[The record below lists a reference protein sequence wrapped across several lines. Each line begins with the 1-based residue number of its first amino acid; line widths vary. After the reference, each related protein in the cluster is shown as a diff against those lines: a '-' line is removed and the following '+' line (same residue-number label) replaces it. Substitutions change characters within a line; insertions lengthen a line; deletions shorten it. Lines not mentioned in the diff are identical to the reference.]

1 MPAPIPATRAHV
13 KRLSVYK
20 QGLHER
26 PPSADPAQLKRI
38 IERIGLLQLDSIS
51 VVARS
56 HYLVMLARAGLYDPA
71 QLDALLDDGFL
82 FETWAHAMCQ
92 LPSAHYPWYHAYIR
106 HKRLNKSQWQVD
118 RLGLD
123 MAPIIEKVL
132 QTIRQRGAQSSK
144 DFESRRQ
151 GEGGWW
157 NWKPTKVALEYLLDR
172 GELMVSHR
180 VKFQRYY
187 DLPER
192 VLARHSFTLDKTIDD
207 FKRWTIER
215 GLRHIG
221 IATAN
226 QVADYYRQYKRD
238 AARILAELQGA
249 GEALPVEVEGWKDR
263 AFIHRDDLP
272 LLEQIKA
279 GEHEPGLTVF
289 LSPFDNLFWDRD
301 RDQALWDFYYRIEV
315 YTPKAKRVHGYYVMP
330 ILHGCE
336 LIGRIDPKVD
346 RKRKRLTF
354 NNLHLERGVKLN
366 GALNR
371 GLIAAIREFM
381 AFHGCDSFELV
392 TCNRAPLAH
401 RLRKALA

>member
-1 MPAPIPATRAHV
+1 MTAPIRVSRQDV

-20 QGLHER
+20 QGLHQR
-26 PPSADPAQLKRI
+26 PASSDQAALKRI

-56 HYLVMLARAGLYDPA
+56 HYLVMLARAGLYDPTE
-71 QLDALLDDGFL
+71 LDALLDEGFL

-92 LPSAHYPWYHAYIR
+92 LPSAHYPWYHAYKR
-106 HKRLNKSQWQVD
+106 DQRLNKNQWQVD

-123 MAPIIEKVL
+123 MQPIIDQVL
-132 QTIRQRGAQSSK
+132 ATIRQRGAMSSK
-144 DFESRRQ
+144 EFESQRQ
-151 GEGGWW
+151 GEDGWW
-157 NWKPTKVALEYLLDR
+157 NWKPTKVALEFLLDR
-172 GELMVSHR
+172 GDLMVSHR

-192 VLARHSFTLDKTIDD
+192 VLARHSFRLDKTIDD

-221 IATAN
+221 IATGN

-238 AARILAELQGA
+238 AARILADMQRA
-249 GEALPVEVEGWKDR
+249 GDALPVEVAGWPDA
-263 AFIHRDDLP
+263 AFIHRDDLA
-272 LLEQIKA
+272 LLEQVQA
-279 GEHEPGLTVF
+279 GEHEPRLTVF

-301 RDQALWDFYYRIEV
+301 RDLMLWDFFYRIEV

-330 ILHGCE
+330 ILHGSE

-346 RKRKRLTF
+346 RKRKRLVF
-354 NNLHLERGVKLN
+354 NNLHLERGVKLK
-366 GALNR
+366 GALYR
-371 GLIAAIREFM
+371 GLIGAIEEFM
-381 AFHGCDSFELV
+381 AFHGCDSFELAK
-392 TCNRAPLAH
+392 CNRAPLGR

>member
-1 MPAPIPATRAHV
+1 MTPAIRVSRDDV
-13 KRLSVYK
+13 KRLSVVK
-20 QGLHER
+20 QGLHQR
-26 PPSADPAQLKRI
+26 PASSDQAALKRI

-71 QLDALLDDGFL
+71 QLDALLDGGFL

-106 HKRLNKSQWQVD
+106 HKRVNESQWQID
-118 RLGLD
+118 RLDID
-123 MAPIIEKVL
+123 MEPVIAHVL
-132 QTIRQRGAQSSK
+132 ETIRKQGPMSSK
-144 DFESRRQ
+144 DFESERR
-151 GEGGWW
+151 GDGGWW
-157 NWKPTKVALEYLLDR
+157 NWKPTKVALEYLLDY
-172 GELMVSHR
+172 GELMISHR

-221 IATAN
+221 IATSN

-238 AARILAELQGA
+238 AARILADMERA
-249 GEALPVEVEGWKDR
+249 GEALPVEVEGWRD
-263 AFIHRDDLP
+263 AAYIHRDDLH
-272 LLEQIKA
+272 LLEQALA
-279 GEHEPGLTVF
+279 GDHEPRLTVF

-301 RDQALWDFYYRIEV
+301 RDKALWDFFYRIEV

-346 RKRKRLTF
+346 RKRKRLIF

-371 GLIAAIREFM
+371 GLIGAIREFM

-392 TCNRAPLAH
+392 KCNRAPLER

>member
-1 MPAPIPATRAHV
+1 MATPIPVTREDV

-20 QGLHER
+20 QGLHRR
-26 PPSADPAQLKRI
+26 PAASDQAALKRV
-38 IERIGLLQLDSIS
+38 IEHIGLLQLDSIN

-71 QLDALLDDGFL
+71 QLDALLDEGFL
-82 FETWAHAMCQ
+82 FESWAHAMCQ

-123 MAPIIEKVL
+123 MKPIVERVL
-132 QTIRQRGAQSSK
+132 ETIRARGAMSSRE
-144 DFESRRQ
+144 FESQRQ
-151 GEGGWW
+151 GDGGWW
-157 NWKPTKVALEYLLDR
+157 NWKPTKVALEYLLDY
-172 GELMVSHR
+172 GELMISHR
-180 VKFQRYY
+180 VNFQRYY

-221 IATAN
+221 VATGN

-238 AARILAELQGA
+238 AARILTDMRLA
-249 GEALPVEVEGWKDR
+249 GDALLVEVEGWRDA
-263 AFIHRDDLP
+263 AFIHREDLP
-272 LLEQIKA
+272 LLEQIQA
-279 GEHEPGLTVF
+279 GEHAPRMTVF

-301 RDQALWDFYYRIEV
+301 RDLMLWDFFYRIEV

-336 LIGRIDPKVD
+336 LIGRIDPKID
-346 RKRKRLTF
+346 RVRKRLIF

-366 GALNR
+366 GALYR
-371 GLIAAIREFM
+371 GLIGAIEEFM
-381 AFHGCDSFELV
+381 AFHGCDSFELAK
-392 TCNRAPLAH
+392 CNRAPLAR